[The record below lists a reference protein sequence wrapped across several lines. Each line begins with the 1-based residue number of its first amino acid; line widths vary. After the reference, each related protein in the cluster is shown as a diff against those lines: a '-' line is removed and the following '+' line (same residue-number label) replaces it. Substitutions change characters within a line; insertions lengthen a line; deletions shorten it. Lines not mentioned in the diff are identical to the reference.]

1 MIDLRHVQAFVA
13 VVEERSF
20 TRAAERLHI
29 GQSGLSQQIKK
40 LERTVGAE
48 LLHRTSR
55 TVDITELGRELY
67 GPAQDLLAAAAAF
80 ESRWHDHPTKRIL
93 RLAIAENGVNSLAV
107 DALTSVRGSLFDI
120 DLEIRRLTLRDQHL
134 AFAHDVECA
143 LLRPPFDGA
152 LPPGIAHRAVR
163 RDRVVVVVPV
173 DDVEAEL
180 DPVSAAEVAT
190 WERIPLSWTP
200 VAWGDHHPL
209 LHDDENTTPLTM
221 RFEAFREAY
230 ATVAISGLPCVMPES
245 FANTYNVAGVTS
257 RVIHDIEPMSIDLA
271 VRTGVA
277 DPVIKHLIGAV
288 GVDLGVPGNDRST
301 HRDDVAEAEPDIDVE
316 VEVTR

>member
-67 GPAQDLLAAAAAF
+67 GPAQDLLAAAEAF
-80 ESRWHDHPTKRIL
+80 ESRWHDRPTKRVVS
-93 RLAIAENGVNSLAV
+93 LAIAENGVNALAV
-107 DALTSVRGSLFDI
+107 EALTSVRGALADI
-120 DLEIRRLTLRDQHL
+120 DLEIRRLSLRDQHL
-134 AFAHDVECA
+134 AFAQDVECA
-143 LLRPPFDGA
+143 LLRPPFDGP
-152 LPPGIAHRAVR
+152 LPAGVAHRAVR

-180 DPVSAAEVAT
+180 DPVSADEVAG
-190 WERIPLSWTP
+190 WDRIPLSWTP

-209 LHDDENTTPLTM
+209 LHDDENTTPPTM

-230 ATVAISGLPCVMPES
+230 ATVAISGVPCVMPES
-245 FANTYNVAGVTS
+245 FAQTYNVAGVSS
-257 RVIHDIEPMSIDLA
+257 RVIHDIDPMEIELA
-271 VRTGVA
+271 VRDDVD
-277 DPVIKHLIGAV
+277 DPVLQHLVRAV
-288 GVDLGVPGNDRST
+288 GVDRGLVAGPPGGRARSRSDQT
-301 HRDDVAEAEPDIDVE
+301 DSANE
-316 VEVTR
+316 VEATA